1 MMKKSAILDAFSGS
15 SCGLNI
21 WGYKLVPNDPLR
33 VKIAAYPPEVVTA
46 VLSDHPEIVDSWLGK
61 LHKKYL
67 ALKKSSESD
76 SDPVARYNLPPFQ
89 EFEKH
94 FQSWRDGEIITIF
107 AQRDKIL
114 RIRNEK
120 RRMKTPETPRA
131 ADQRSTD
138 PRFTCGMCSA
148 IFDDSEEYARHR
160 MREIEEAK
168 NGERRHRGK
177 RLDATRKDLP
187 PIPIWVF

>member
-1 MMKKSAILDAFSGS
+1 MMKQSTILDAFSGS

-21 WGYKLVPNDPLR
+21 WGYKLVPNDALR

-46 VLSDHPEIVDSWLGK
+46 VLSDHPEIVDSWLDK

-67 ALKKSSESD
+67 ALQKSSESD

-89 EFEKH
+89 EFERH
-94 FQSWRDGEIITIF
+94 FEAWRDGEIITIF

-120 RRMKTPETPRA
+120 RRMEATRGV
-131 ADQRSTD
+131 DQKSTD
-138 PRFTCGMCSA
+138 PRFTCGTCSA
-148 IFDDSEEYARHR
+148 TFDDSEEYSRHR

-168 NGERRHRGK
+168 NGGRRLRK
-177 RLDATRKDLP
+177 KQRDSTRKDLP
-187 PIPIWVF
+187 PIPTWVF